1 MNTADNKS
9 ETIDILDNQGRV
21 TSQSKTRDLI
31 HKDGN
36 WHQSIHL
43 YILDKN
49 NRVLFQRR
57 SKDKMLFASMYACPV
72 GGHIKSG
79 AAPLSTLVKESL
91 EEINLQIKTE
101 DLTYLGIDRVGYHNP
116 KVDLSEN
123 EFVHIYILNL
133 DEEINLNVENAEVEG
148 LFWFDFDD
156 FKTKVRSKNEEFM
169 PCWII
174 YEKIIDY
181 VENLKK
187 FI

>member
-9 ETIDILDNQGRV
+9 EKIDILDNQGKV

-31 HKDGN
+31 HKDGD
-36 WHQSIHL
+36 WHQSVHL

-57 SKDKMLFASMYACPV
+57 SKDKMLFASLYACPV

-79 AAPLSTLVKESL
+79 QDPFSTVLIESL
-91 EEINLQIKTE
+91 EEINLEIKTE
-101 DLTYLGIDRVGYHNP
+101 NLTYLGIDRVGYHNS
-116 KVDLSEN
+116 KVDLFEN
-123 EFVHIYILNL
+123 EFVHIYVLNL
-133 DEEINLNVENAEVEG
+133 DAEINLNVKNAEVEG
-148 LFWFDFDD
+148 LFWFDFAD
-156 FKTKVRSKNEEFM
+156 FKKRVRSKDNEFM

-181 VENLKK
+181 VESLRNL
-187 FI
+187 I